1 MRLLLIFT
9 AMLGFLFHSSHAALE
24 MNDTIPAVNST
35 DQNGEAVDLAAIGA
49 EGYLLVY
56 FYPKADTP
64 GCTKQACSLRDA
76 YAEVQDKGIKVVG
89 VSMDSAEAQKKF
101 AKKYRLPF
109 TLLADESAEVVN
121 AFGVPKM
128 GKFPSRQ
135 AFLFQNGKL
144 IWKDEKASTAKQA
157 EDVLKVVAERS

>member
-1 MRLLLIFT
+1 MD
-9 AMLGFLFHSSHAALE
+9 E
-24 MNDTIPAVNST
+24 KIPAVTST
-35 DQNGEAVDLAAIGA
+35 DQNGEQVDLAALGA

-76 YAEVQDKGIKVVG
+76 YTEVQDKGIQVIG
-89 VSMDSAEAQKKF
+89 VSMDNAESQKKF
-101 AKKYRLPF
+101 ADKYDLPF

-135 AFLFQNGKL
+135 AYLFLDGKL

-157 EDVLKVVAERS
+157 EDVLKVVTERG